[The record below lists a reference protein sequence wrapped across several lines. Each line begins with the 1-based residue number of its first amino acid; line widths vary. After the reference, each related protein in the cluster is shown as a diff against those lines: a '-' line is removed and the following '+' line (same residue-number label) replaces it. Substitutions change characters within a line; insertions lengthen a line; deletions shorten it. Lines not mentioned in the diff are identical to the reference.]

1 MDEERLRAPPPDV
14 VRDFDHHG
22 QAYRE
27 RPLETLRELRQ
38 TCPFAWSEHHGGF
51 WVATRYE
58 TVLQV
63 SRNLDAFSSAE
74 GTVIPT
80 VSDRRFLPIES
91 DPPELQ
97 DIRALLVPLFAP
109 RPMQAEGP
117 RLRAEAASLVEA
129 MRERGEGDVVLDLAQ
144 PLTGRTTL
152 RLIGLPEDEW
162 HDYAGPIHDITMG
175 SLPMD
180 LASANF
186 EAMVERMRAEI
197 RRLHN
202 APPEGSVLE
211 RLFAGEI
218 LGRRLSLEEID
229 GIVLLL
235 LGGGLDTSQALIGS
249 AAVHLGRTPAHRQRL
264 IEDPSRM
271 DDAIE
276 EFLRLWPPTQA
287 QSRTCTRATQLM
299 GQTVRPGERVL
310 MSYAAAN
317 RDPAQF
323 ESPESVDLARHP
335 NRQLAFGIGPH
346 RCLGSHLARLEIDA
360 CLRALLAGIPDYRLR
375 EDELVFSRD
384 PGLIYGYLR
393 VPITF

>member
-1 MDEERLRAPPPDV
+1 MDEAGLSQPAPAV

-22 QAYRE
+22 EGYRAN
-27 RPLETLRELRQ
+27 PLGMLGELRR

-58 TVLQV
+58 TVVAV
-63 SRNLDAFSSAE
+63 SRNLGAFSSAE

-97 DIRALLVPLFAP
+97 DIRSVLVPLFAP
-109 RPMQAEGP
+109 RPMQAEAP
-117 RLRAEAASLVEA
+117 RIRAEAASLVA
-129 MRERGEGDVVLDLAQ
+129 AICARGEGDVVLDLAQ

-175 SLPMD
+175 SLP
-180 LASANF
+180 LESASSNF

-197 RRLHN
+197 RRLRSS
-202 APPEGSVLE
+202 PPPGSVLE
-211 RLFAGEI
+211 RLFEGEI
-218 LGRRLSLEEID
+218 LGRRLTEDEID

-249 AAVHLGRTPAHRQRL
+249 AAVHLGRTPSHRRAL

-287 QSRTCTRATQLM
+287 QSRTCTRTTELM
-299 GQTVRPGERVL
+299 GQAVQPGQKLL

-323 ESPESVDLARHP
+323 EDPETVDLARNP

-346 RCLGSHLARLEIDA
+346 RCIGSHLARIEIDA
-360 CLRALLAGIPDYRLR
+360 CLRALLDGIPDYRLR
-375 EDELVFSRD
+375 EDALVFSRD

-393 VPITF
+393 VPITV